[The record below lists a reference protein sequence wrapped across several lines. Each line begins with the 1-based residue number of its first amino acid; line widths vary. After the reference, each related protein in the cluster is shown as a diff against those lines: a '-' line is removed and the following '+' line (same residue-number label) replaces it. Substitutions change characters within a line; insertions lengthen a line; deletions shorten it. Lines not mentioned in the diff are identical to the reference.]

1 MDPVSAW
8 TLMAFM
14 TVISAAL
21 LLLEV
26 GMRRARG
33 DETRTVAA
41 HRPLRRGHH
50 SR

>member
-1 MDPVSAW
+1 MDAVSAW

-33 DETRTVAA
+33 
-41 HRPLRRGHH
+41 RRQARRHG
-50 SR
+50 